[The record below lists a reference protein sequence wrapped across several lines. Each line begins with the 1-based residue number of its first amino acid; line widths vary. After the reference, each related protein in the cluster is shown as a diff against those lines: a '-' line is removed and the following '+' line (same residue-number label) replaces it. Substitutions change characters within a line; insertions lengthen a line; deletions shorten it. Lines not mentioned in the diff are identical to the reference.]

1 MSSRFSPSPR
11 AKFIRNLLGLTAAAA
26 FTLVV
31 FLLIAAFNGALKVI
45 NEITNS
51 MPLRC
56 PDGYDLIAAEDG
68 SPSCT
73 AKPPPPVM
81 GIVPVI
87 LPKLTEKP
95 ATPPPAAQ
103 PAKPSQPKLLK
114 P

>member
-68 SPSCT
+68 SPNSPST
-73 AKPPPPVM
+73 ARACSAVLGSM
-81 GIVPVI
+81 NTVG
-87 LPKLTEKP
+87 
-95 ATPPPAAQ
+95 
-103 PAKPSQPKLLK
+103 
-114 P
+114 